1 MGVKK
6 CVEVEVDNLF
16 DDNLVRAVD
25 EEANNLFWLDHWLKW
40 GPLCL
45 RFKRLFELANNRF
58 VSVEE
63 MCDLC

>member
-25 EEANNLFWLDHWLKW
+25 EEANNLF
-40 GPLCL
+40 
-45 RFKRLFELANNRF
+45 
-58 VSVEE
+58 
-63 MCDLC
+63 